1 MDENASADADPFE
14 ERDAEPVEKASG
26 LFSARARALV
36 RDALADAAVA
46 TPAATRGGQ
55 PSHSHSP
62 SDAGRESDAASDAGR
77 ASDAAS
83 DAGRASDAASL
94 VAGPGAYAWLGVACG
109 AACRAR
115 ALEAVRRAIR
125 VGGDSEGASKEDAS
139 TKPLVDDVS
148 DDSSDASS
156 DADATLLAL
165 RLEARDAADAFLATV
180 EALCARARSRL
191 EADPGALACHERVA
205 ARSRSSPSS
214 PGGFT
219 SPASSSSP
227 ARAVSSGGPPRFRH
241 RSLLGEIAGRV
252 ASGADDEGACVD
264 LEHAPGTLGG
274 FLKSGVAGLAGLAGF
289 GKGGKGGNTL
299 VSGPRPSD
307 SAVVFLFV
315 VGGVTPGEV
324 RDAREAAARA
334 LGGSGAASGVP
345 LFGGDAPS
353 KTREVLV
360 GGTRILAEEAFL
372 EHFRAE

>member
-1 MDENASADADPFE
+1 MIPRRFVRRR
-14 ERDAEPVEKASG
+14 RDSLGA
-26 LFSARARALV
+26 
-36 RDALADAAVA
+36 
-46 TPAATRGGQ
+46 
-55 PSHSHSP
+55 SP
-62 SDAGRESDAASDAGR
+62 S
-77 ASDAAS
+77 
-83 DAGRASDAASL
+83 
-94 VAGPGAYAWLGVACG
+94 
-109 AACRAR
+109 
-115 ALEAVRRAIR
+115 RRA
-125 VGGDSEGASKEDAS
+125 
-139 TKPLVDDVS
+139 
-148 DDSSDASS
+148 
-156 DADATLLAL
+156 
-165 RLEARDAADAFLATV
+165 DAADAFLAAV

-191 EADPGALACHERVA
+191 EADPGALACHERFA
-205 ARSRSSPSS
+205 ARSSPSS
-214 PGGFT
+214 PGFT

-252 ASGADDEGACVD
+252 ASGADDEGACAD